1 MNIDRLL
8 NKKVVKMTVMDL
20 LKALEDADKDAE
32 VILTF
37 NMKYDDGESCVSC
50 YLAEVLTHLKYDG
63 VLKEKLENSEI
74 VELNGFNHLYCEYKE
89 RK

>member
-1 MNIDRLL
+1 MNIDKLL
-8 NKKVVKMTVMDL
+8 NKRVVKMTVKDL
-20 LKALEDADKDAE
+20 LESLKDSDEDAE

-37 NMKYDDGESCVSC
+37 NMKEEDGDACVSC